1 MNSSKFALILNLLNT
16 DSIPREDF
24 KNIINNLAI
33 FLELSKEVDK
43 TKFNQIDLND
53 PYRID
58 SRITR
63 GVFT

>member
-24 KNIINNLAI
+24 ENIINNLAI

-43 TKFNQIDLND
+43 NKFNQIDLND

-58 SRITR
+58 SGITR